1 MPVIRGH
8 HNFDD
13 KYAQIPNNF
22 LRDSRLSLK
31 AIGLLAQLMSHSP
44 GWNVSIRTL
53 ALSNKVS
60 RDQITSAMKELEKLG
75 YITRSQQRDGTR
87 FAEAVYTTR
96 DPFTEAELA
105 AAELSAAELPS
116 TEKSA
121 TEKPTTKNTISKEQ
135 QSKEKQVKNEYEESF
150 ELFWKAYPRK
160 ENKPKAAK
168 EFAKLVADK
177 DLLMKQ
183 LAVWL
188 VHPLKADRGYWPH
201 AERWLRDRRFDDELP
216 PMQGESGRKIVN
228 DF

>member
-8 HNFDD
+8 HVFDD
-13 KYAQIPNNF
+13 KYAQIPNDW

-31 AIGLLAQLMSHSP
+31 AIGLLAQLMTHSP

-60 RDQITSAMKELEKLG
+60 RDQITAAIKELEQYG
-75 YITRSQQRDGTR
+75 YINRSQERDGSR

-96 DPFTEAELA
+96 DPYTD
-105 AAELSAAELPS
+105 AELSAAELPL
-116 TEKSA
+116 TENSA
-121 TEKPTTKNTISKEQ
+121 TENPTTKNTITKEQ
-135 QSKEKQVKNEYEESF
+135 QSKEKHIKNEYEESF

-168 EFAKLVADK
+168 EFAKLLGEK

-183 LAVWL
+183 LQVWL
-188 VHPLKADRGYWPH
+188 NHPAKADRGYWPH
-201 AERWLRDRRFDDELP
+201 AERWLRDCRFNDELP
-216 PMQGESGRKIVN
+216 PMPGQTSRNIVG

>member
-105 AAELSAAELPS
+105 AAELSAAELS
-116 TEKSA
+116 LTEKSA

-168 EFAKLVADK
+168 EFAKLLGEK

-183 LAVWL
+183 LQVWL
-188 VHPLKADRGYWPH
+188 NHPAKADRGYWPH
-201 AERWLRDRRFDDELP
+201 AERWLRDCRFNDELP
-216 PMQGESGRKIVN
+216 PMPGQANRNIVG

>member
-8 HNFDD
+8 HVFDD

-168 EFAKLVADK
+168 EFAKLLGEK

-183 LAVWL
+183 LQVWL
-188 VHPLKADRGYWPH
+188 NHPAKADRGYWPH
-201 AERWLRDRRFDDELP
+201 AERWLRDRRFADELLVSKEQP
-216 PMQGESGRKIVN
+216 TRKIVG

>member
-8 HNFDD
+8 HVFDD
-13 KYAQIPNNF
+13 KYAQIPNDW

-60 RDQITSAMKELEKLG
+60 RDQITSAIKELEQYG
-75 YITRSQQRDGTR
+75 YINRSQERDGSR

-96 DPFTEAELA
+96 DPFTD
-105 AAELSAAELPS
+105 AELSSAELPL
-116 TEKSA
+116 TENPA
-121 TEKPTTKNTISKEQ
+121 TENPTAKNTITKEQ
-135 QSKEKQVKNEYEESF
+135 QVKKQHIKNSYDVSF
-150 ELFWKAYPRK
+150 ELFWQGYPRK

-168 EFAKLVADK
+168 EFEKLINEK
-177 DLLMKQ
+177 DAIMSN
-183 LAVWL
+183 LAIWL
-188 VHPLKADRGYWPH
+188 EHPLKEDRGYWPY

-216 PMQGESGRKIVN
+216 AVKGAKKPKILG
-228 DF
+228 DWR

>member
-1 MPVIRGH
+1 MSVIRGH
-8 HNFDD
+8 HVFDG
-13 KYAQIPNNF
+13 KYAQIPNEW

-60 RDQITSAMKELEKLG
+60 RDQITSAIKELEKYG
-75 YITRSQQRDGTR
+75 YISRSQERIDNR

-96 DPFTEAELA
+96 DPFTD
-105 AAELSAAELPS
+105 AELSAAELPL

-121 TEKPTTKNTISKEQ
+121 TEKPTTKNTIPKEQ
-135 QSKEKQVKNEYEESF
+135 QSKEQHIKNEYDDSF
-150 ELFWKAYPRK
+150 ELFWKSYPRK

-168 EFAKLVADK
+168 EFAKLLSEK

-183 LAVWL
+183 LGIWL
-188 VHPLKADRGYWPH
+188 NHPSKADRGYWPH

-216 PMQGESGRKIVN
+216 ATTSATGLDPKNIKGW
-228 DF
+228 FA

>member
-60 RDQITSAMKELEKLG
+60 RDQITSAMKELEKYG
-75 YITRSQQRDGTR
+75 YISRSQERDGSR

-96 DPFTEAELA
+96 DPFTD
-105 AAELSAAELPS
+105 AELSAAELPL

-135 QSKEKQVKNEYEESF
+135 QSKEKQTKNEYDDSF

-216 PMQGESGRKIVN
+216 SVQGESGRKIVG

>member
-8 HNFDD
+8 HVFDD
-13 KYAQIPNNF
+13 KYAQIPNDW

-31 AIGLLAQLMSHSP
+31 AIGLLAQLMTHSP

-60 RDQITSAMKELEKLG
+60 RDQITAAIKELEQYG
-75 YITRSQQRDGTR
+75 YINRSQERDGSR
-87 FAEAVYTTR
+87 FAEAIWTTR
-96 DPFTEAELA
+96 DPYTN
-105 AAELSAAELPS
+105 AELSAAELPL

-121 TEKPTTKNTISKEQ
+121 TENPTTKNTISKEQ
-135 QSKEKQVKNEYEESF
+135 QDKKEHIKNEYDDSF
-150 ELFWKAYPRK
+150 ELFWKSYPRK

-168 EFAKLVADK
+168 EFGKLIADK

-188 VHPLKADRGYWPH
+188 AHPLKADRGYWPH
-201 AERWLRDRRFDDELP
+201 AERWLRDRRFDDELTGSQNAP
-216 PMQGESGRKIVN
+216 SRKIVG

>member
-13 KYAQIPNNF
+13 KYAQIPNHF

-75 YITRSQQRDGTR
+75 YIKRSQQRDGTR

-135 QSKEKQVKNEYEESF
+135 QSKEKHIKNEYDDSF
-150 ELFWKAYPRK
+150 ELFWKSYPRK

-168 EFAKLVADK
+168 EFAKLSADN

-188 VHPLKADRGYWPH
+188 VHPVKADRGYWPH
-201 AERWLRDRRFDDELP
+201 AERWLRDRRFADELP
-216 PMQGESGRKIVN
+216 PLQGESSRKIVN

>member
-13 KYAQIPNNF
+13 KYAQIPNHF

-75 YITRSQQRDGTR
+75 YISRTQQRDGTR

-105 AAELSAAELPS
+105 AMELSAAEFPS

-121 TEKPTTKNTISKEQ
+121 TENPTTKNTNSKEQ
-135 QSKEKQVKNEYEESF
+135 QLKEKQIKNEYEESF
-150 ELFWKAYPRK
+150 ELFWKTYPRK

-168 EFAKLVADK
+168 EFSKLVSEQ
-177 DLLMKQ
+177 DLIMQKLT
-183 LAVWL
+183 VWL
-188 VHPLKADRGYWPH
+188 NHPAKVDRGYWPH
-201 AERWLRDRRFDDELP
+201 AERWLRDRRFDDELTGSQNAP
-216 PMQGESGRKIVN
+216 SRKIVG

>member
-8 HNFDD
+8 HVFDD
-13 KYAQIPNNF
+13 KYAQIPNDW

-31 AIGLLAQLMSHSP
+31 AIGLLAQLMTHSP

-60 RDQITSAMKELEKLG
+60 RDQITAAIKELEQYG
-75 YITRSQQRDGTR
+75 YINRSQERDGSR
-87 FAEAVYTTR
+87 FAEAIWTTR
-96 DPFTEAELA
+96 DPYTD
-105 AAELSAAELPS
+105 AELSAAELPL

-121 TEKPTTKNTISKEQ
+121 TENPTTKNTISKEQ
-135 QSKEKQVKNEYEESF
+135 QDKKEQIKNEYDDSF
-150 ELFWKAYPRK
+150 ELFWKSYPRK

-168 EFAKLVADK
+168 EFGKLIADK

-188 VHPLKADRGYWPH
+188 AHPLKADRGYWPH
-201 AERWLRDRRFDDELP
+201 AERWLRDRRFDDELTGSQNAP
-216 PMQGESGRKIVN
+216 SRKIVG

>member
-8 HNFDD
+8 HVFDD
-13 KYAQIPNNF
+13 KYAQIPNEW

-31 AIGLLAQLMSHSP
+31 AIGLLAQLMTHSP

-53 ALSNKVS
+53 ALSNKIS
-60 RDQITSAMKELEKLG
+60 RDQITSAIKELEKYG
-75 YITRSQQRDGTR
+75 YISRSQERDGSR

-96 DPFTEAELA
+96 DPFTD
-105 AAELSAAELPS
+105 AELSAAELPL
-116 TEKSA
+116 TEKPA
-121 TEKPTTKNTISKEQ
+121 TENPTTKNTISKEQ
-135 QSKEKQVKNEYEESF
+135 QSKEKQTKNEYDDSF

-177 DLLMKQ
+177 DSLMKQ

-216 PMQGESGRKIVN
+216 SVQGESGRKIVG

>member
-8 HNFDD
+8 HVFDD
-13 KYAQIPNNF
+13 KYAQIPNDW

-31 AIGLLAQLMSHSP
+31 AIGLLAQLMTHSP

-60 RDQITSAMKELEKLG
+60 RDQITAAIKELEQYG
-75 YITRSQQRDGTR
+75 YINRTQERDGSR
-87 FAEAVYTTR
+87 FAEAIWTTR
-96 DPFTEAELA
+96 DPYTD
-105 AAELSAAELPS
+105 AELSAAELPL

-121 TEKPTTKNTISKEQ
+121 TENPTTKNTISKEQ
-135 QSKEKQVKNEYEESF
+135 QDKKEHIKNEYDDSF
-150 ELFWKAYPRK
+150 ELFWKSYPRK

-168 EFAKLVADK
+168 EFGKLIADK

-188 VHPLKADRGYWPH
+188 AHPLKADRGYWPH
-201 AERWLRDRRFDDELP
+201 AERWLRDRRFDDELTGSQNAP
-216 PMQGESGRKIVN
+216 SRKIVG

>member
-13 KYAQIPNNF
+13 KYAQIPNHF

-75 YITRSQQRDGTR
+75 YISRSQQRDGTR

-105 AAELSAAELPS
+105 ATELSAAEFPS

-121 TEKPTTKNTISKEQ
+121 TENPTTKNTNSKEQ
-135 QSKEKQVKNEYEESF
+135 QLKEKQTKNEYAESF
-150 ELFWKAYPRK
+150 ELFWKLYPRK

-168 EFAKLVADK
+168 EFSKLVSEQELIMQK
-177 DLLMKQ
+177 LN
-183 LAVWL
+183 VWL
-188 VHPLKADRGYWPH
+188 IHPVKVDRGYWPH
-201 AERWLRDRRFDDELP
+201 AERWLRDRRFDDELTGSQNAP
-216 PMQGESGRKIVN
+216 SRKIVG

>member
-8 HNFDD
+8 HVFVD
-13 KYAQIPNNF
+13 KYAQIPNDW

-31 AIGLLAQLMSHSP
+31 AIGLLAQLMTHSP

-60 RDQITSAMKELEKLG
+60 RDQITAAIKELEQYG
-75 YITRSQQRDGTR
+75 YINRSQERDGSR
-87 FAEAVYTTR
+87 FAEAIWTTR
-96 DPFTEAELA
+96 DPYTD
-105 AAELSAAELPS
+105 AELSAAELPL

-121 TEKPTTKNTISKEQ
+121 TENPTTKNTISKEQ
-135 QSKEKQVKNEYEESF
+135 QDKKEHIKNEYDDSF
-150 ELFWKAYPRK
+150 ELFWKSYPRK

-168 EFAKLVADK
+168 EFGKLIADK
-177 DLLMKQ
+177 DLVMKQ

-188 VHPLKADRGYWPH
+188 AHPLKADRGYWPH
-201 AERWLRDRRFDDELP
+201 AERWLRDRRFDDELTGSQNAP
-216 PMQGESGRKIVN
+216 SRKIVG

>member
-8 HNFDD
+8 HVFDD
-13 KYAQIPNNF
+13 KYAQIPNDW

-31 AIGLLAQLMSHSP
+31 AIGLLAQLMTHSP

-60 RDQITSAMKELEKLG
+60 RDQITAAIKELEQYG
-75 YITRSQQRDGTR
+75 YINRSQERDGSR

-96 DPFTEAELA
+96 DPYTD
-105 AAELSAAELPS
+105 AELSAAELPL
-116 TEKSA
+116 TENSA
-121 TEKPTTKNTISKEQ
+121 TENPTTKNTITKEQ
-135 QSKEKQVKNEYEESF
+135 QSKEKHIKNEYDDSF
-150 ELFWKAYPRK
+150 ELFWKSYPRK

-168 EFAKLVADK
+168 EFAKLSADN

-188 VHPLKADRGYWPH
+188 VHPVKADRGYWPH
-201 AERWLRDRRFDDELP
+201 AERWLRDRRFADELP
-216 PMQGESGRKIVN
+216 PLQGESSRKIVG

>member
-8 HNFDD
+8 HVFDD
-13 KYAQIPNNF
+13 KYAQIPNDW

-31 AIGLLAQLMSHSP
+31 AIGLLAQLMTHSP

-60 RDQITSAMKELEKLG
+60 RDQITAAIKELEQYG
-75 YITRSQQRDGTR
+75 YINRSQERDGSR
-87 FAEAVYTTR
+87 FAEAIWTTR
-96 DPFTEAELA
+96 DPYTD
-105 AAELSAAELPS
+105 AELSAAELPL

-121 TEKPTTKNTISKEQ
+121 TENPTTKNTISKEQ
-135 QSKEKQVKNEYEESF
+135 QDKKEHIKNEYDDSF
-150 ELFWKAYPRK
+150 ELFWKSYPRK

-168 EFAKLVADK
+168 EFGKLIADK

-188 VHPLKADRGYWPH
+188 AHPLKADRGYWPH
-201 AERWLRDRRFDDELP
+201 AERWLRDRRFDDELTNSQNAP
-216 PMQGESGRKIVN
+216 ARKIVG